1 MRLLH
6 LVPSKTNFDFMRWH
20 RLCLL
25 LSLVFLVVV
34 IGSLSTRGLNFGV
47 DFKGGILIEMRT
59 PEKPDFAALRDK
71 LGALGVGEISLQG
84 YDESNDVL
92 LRLEAQEN
100 GEKGNLRAT
109 QLVREA
115 MGPNVEFRRVET
127 VGPTVGEELRRAG
140 FWAVIASIVAILTY
154 VSFRFE
160 WQFGVGAI
168 FALLHDVLAIVG
180 LFTLLGLEFDLTTLA
195 AILTIGG
202 YSINDTVVVYDR
214 IRENLRKYKRMD
226 MRELINR
233 SLNDTLQRTVSTGMT
248 VILALI
254 ALLIFGGPVIR
265 NFNIAMLI
273 GTLVGVYSSIFI
285 AAPVLIYLKVRRGA
299 SGKEEAATVKP

>member
-25 LSLVFLVVV
+25 ASLAFLIAV
-34 IGSLSTRGLNFGV
+34 IGSLAIRGLNYGV

-59 PEKPDFAALRDK
+59 QEKPDFAALRSK
-71 LGALGVGEISLQG
+71 LGGLGLGDISLQG
-84 YDESNDVL
+84 LGEGNDVL
-92 LRLEAQEN
+92 LRLEAQEG
-100 GEKGNLRAT
+100 GEKGNVHAV
-109 QLVREA
+109 QLVRET
-115 MGPNVEFRRVET
+115 MGPQTEFRRVET
-127 VGPTVGEELRRAG
+127 VGPTIGEELRRQG
-140 FWAVIASIVAILTY
+140 MWAVISAMVAILIYMT
-154 VSFRFE
+154 FRFE

-168 FALLHDVLAIVG
+168 FSLLHDVLAIVG
-180 LFTLLGLEFDLTTLA
+180 LFTLLGLDFDLTTLA

-233 SLNDTLQRTVSTGMT
+233 SINDTLQRTTSTGMT
-248 VILALI
+248 VILALV

-265 NFNIAMLI
+265 NFNIAMLV
-273 GTLVGVYSSIFI
+273 GTLVGVYSSVFI
-285 AAPVLIYLKVRRGA
+285 AAPVLIYLKVKRGA
-299 SGKEEAATVKP
+299 AGREEAAPAKP

>member
-25 LSLVFLVVV
+25 VSLAFLIAV
-34 IGSLSTRGLNFGV
+34 IGSLATRGLNYGV

-59 PEKPDFAALRDK
+59 QEKPDFAALRSK
-71 LGALGVGEISLQG
+71 LSGLDLGDISLQG
-84 YDESNDVL
+84 LGDGNDVL
-92 LRLEAQEN
+92 LRLEAQEG
-100 GEKGNLRAT
+100 GEKGNVRAV

-115 MGPNVEFRRVET
+115 MGSQTEFRRVET
-127 VGPTVGEELRRAG
+127 VGPTIGEELRRQG
-140 FWAVIASIVAILTY
+140 MWAVISAMVAILIY
-154 VSFRFE
+154 VTFRFE
-160 WQFGVGAI
+160 WQFGIGAI
-168 FALLHDVLAIVG
+168 FSLLHDVLAIVG
-180 LFTLLGLEFDLTTLA
+180 LFTLLGLDFDLTTLA

-233 SLNDTLQRTVSTGMT
+233 SINDTLQRTTSTGMT
-248 VILALI
+248 VILALV

-265 NFNIAMLI
+265 NFNIAMLV
-273 GTLVGVYSSIFI
+273 GTLVGVYSSVFI
-285 AAPVLIYLKVRRGA
+285 AAPVLIYLKVKRGA
-299 SGKEEAATVKP
+299 AGKEEAAPAKP